1 MAPRFLM
8 TSLKIAL
15 ALLLV
20 LFVGGDSA
28 ASTSTNLRQSSAS
41 AESVAAPAE
50 NPNPG
55 GFATPPSLPAPSRCF
70 DKAATVAADQCLC
83 PSSTVAAPSAV
94 PCATPCVAAPGGGAP
109 STAVLCPPC
118 PVITENPSGICP
130 IIPPSPA
137 QQPSPPAT
145 SPPMITFCPTPPVA
159 RQIAPG
165 VIQLQGYVCG
175 RGFRAGETVTLSATG
190 AGQKVSWQ
198 VQANSSGAFASPLPP
213 ALCRLAPVTL
223 VAIGNAGDRSNSLL
237 LSATSCLPTL

>member
-1 MAPRFLM
+1 MPRFLLM
-8 TSLKIAL
+8 TSLKIAV

-20 LFVGGDSA
+20 LFVGSDSA
-28 ASTSTNLRQSSAS
+28 ASGSANLRQSPASSQSVAAS
-41 AESVAAPAE
+41 AENA
-50 NPNPG
+50 NPG
-55 GFATPPSLPAPSRCF
+55 VSATPPFLPAPSRCF
-70 DKAATVAADQCLC
+70 EKAATVADDQCLC
-83 PSSTVAAPSAV
+83 PSSTAAAPSAV

-118 PVITENPSGICP
+118 PVMTENPSGICP

-145 SPPMITFCPTPPVA
+145 SPPVIAFCPTPPVA

-175 RGFRAGETVTLSATG
+175 RGFHASETVTLSATG
-190 AGQKVSWQ
+190 LGQKVSWQ
-198 VQANSSGAFASPLPP
+198 VQASTSGAFVSPLPP
-213 ALCRLAPVTL
+213 ALCRLAPVTI

-237 LSATSCLPTL
+237 LSATSCLPTV